1 MGKMVVSAAGMAAC
15 GIYLGLT
22 LVAFL
27 KFPGDYGPLTNWL
40 SDLGNPNMNPGGAGY
55 YNLGCIFA
63 GIALL
68 AFFIGLG
75 AWNTGER
82 KMKILLA
89 IAQISGVFSALSLLI
104 TAAFPLGLYTSIHSI
119 ASMLLYI
126 SLGFVLTFS
135 ATALLKNR
143 SFSSVFCYW
152 GFLTAIVNFTC
163 GAFLTEVYVGEW
175 ISLGMFII
183 YVFMIS
189 ISSSRPGKVLSEGR
203 WQKEKS

>member
-1 MGKMVVSAAGMAAC
+1 MGKMVVSAAGIAAC
-15 GIYLGLT
+15 GIYLGFA

-27 KFPGDYGPLTNWL
+27 NFPGEYGPLANWL
-40 SDLGNPNMNPGGAGY
+40 SDLGNPNMNPGGSGF

-68 AFFIGLG
+68 VFFIGLG
-75 AWNTGER
+75 SWNTGEH

-104 TAAFPLGLYTSIHSI
+104 TATFPLGLYTSIHSI

-135 ATALLKNR
+135 ASALLKNR
-143 SFSSVFCYW
+143 SFTRVFCYW

-163 GAFLTEVYVGEW
+163 GTFFTEVYAGEW

-189 ISSSRPGKVLSEGR
+189 ISSMRAGIVLSEGR